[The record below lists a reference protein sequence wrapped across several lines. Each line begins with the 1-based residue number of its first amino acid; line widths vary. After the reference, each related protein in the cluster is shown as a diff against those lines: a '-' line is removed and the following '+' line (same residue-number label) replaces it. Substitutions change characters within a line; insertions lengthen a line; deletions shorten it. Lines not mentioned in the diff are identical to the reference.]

1 MNFSMTGQRNGD
13 LLIQVT
19 AWAWAGLTVLCSKR
33 RKSIDLRKIFIFTQQ
48 QKNKIKQFIVEHW
61 VSMTGLKV
69 TFILYMKHEKPSYF
83 SFFLI
88 AYFKS
93 YLPYLIFIAISNILI
108 PQFLLFAV
116 AYTKSFTWFFF
127 YHQNLSSKCLKIYRQ
142 WL

>member
-1 MNFSMTGQRNGD
+1 MKFSMTGQRKGD

-33 RKSIDLRKIFIFTQQ
+33 RKSIDLRKIFIFAQQ
-48 QKNKIKQFIVEHW
+48 QKNKIKQFIV
-61 VSMTGLKV
+61 SMTGLKV
-69 TFILYMKHEKPSYF
+69 TFILNMKHEKPSYF
-83 SFFLI
+83 RFFSM

-116 AYTKSFTWFFF
+116 AYTKSFTLFFF
-127 YHQNLSSKCLKIYRQ
+127 YHQNISSKCLKIYRQ